1 MPAFVTQDCVS
12 VLPISHVPVI
22 QENHFRQFTL
32 RYPRLGA
39 ATAQLFHRGP
49 GLPYLELS
57 EPGLTE
63 KAPIT
68 FEQLSDIVYDDGGIL
83 LGVLQHKINPKKK
96 KRRKGKSSSSD
107 SRSRRCRI
115 FGGAQEDDS
124 DSSNKPFTMN
134 LAPPGNESLTLEDG
148 DKLIVLRREA
158 LA

>member
-1 MPAFVTQDCVS
+1 MPAFVTQDRVS
-12 VLPISHVPVI
+12 VLPISNVPVI

-63 KAPIT
+63 KTPIT
-68 FEQLSDIVYDDGGIL
+68 FEHLSDIVYDDGGIL
-83 LGVLQHKINPKKK
+83 LGVLQHKLRPQKK
-96 KRRKGKSSSSD
+96 GQSSSSD
-107 SRSRRCRI
+107 STSRRSRI
-115 FGGAQEDDS
+115 FGGAQKDDS
-124 DSSNKPFTMN
+124 DSSNRPFTLN
-134 LAPPGNESLTLEDG
+134 IAPPGNESLTLEDG

>member
-1 MPAFVTQDCVS
+1 MPAFVTQDRVS
-12 VLPISHVPVI
+12 VLPISNVPVI

-96 KRRKGKSSSSD
+96 KWRKGKSSSSD